1 MGSCSGGLRFSTP
14 IVSHTWNAVSCSAK
28 KGLCCWNKDTDGMFD
43 SELRKATRFSICGLT
58 HGALVVKTV
67 IGRCLLGLLFN
78 VIFFF
83 PETDQMQFPLNIH

>member
-1 MGSCSGGLRFSTP
+1 
-14 IVSHTWNAVSCSAK
+14 
-28 KGLCCWNKDTDGMFD
+28 MFD
-43 SELRKATRFSICGLT
+43 SELRKATRFSICGLK